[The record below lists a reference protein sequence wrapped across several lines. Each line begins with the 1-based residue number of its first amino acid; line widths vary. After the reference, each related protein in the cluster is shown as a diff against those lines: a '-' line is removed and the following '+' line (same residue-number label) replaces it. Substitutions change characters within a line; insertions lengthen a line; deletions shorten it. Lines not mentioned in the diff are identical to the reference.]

1 MVNAIRRNGAVLYAR
16 LSGIATLSLWGGR
29 RDSHAEREPDRAK
42 PQELPG
48 APGEGHRF
56 RQISRFEREFI
67 HIFSG
72 EE

>member
-1 MVNAIRRNGAVLYAR
+1 MLGCLGLRPSP
-16 LSGIATLSLWGGR
+16 SGRGR